1 MNMDRLAFISLFS
14 AMTGAGWCPPL
25 LLTGLPGR
33 AKTAKAAGWAR
44 KYRLRFLHLSPGQKG
59 DGYFGVVPV
68 PVTTKSGDTILTFP
82 SNKDI
87 HAMMEQGRGLILLDE
102 VRSAPGIIRPALLGT
117 LQERMFGDA
126 RLPPGVRIIGASNAT
141 KDATNGRPL
150 SPPEANRLC
159 HVSWHGFDAIQ
170 MRSYFESSS
179 KEHPFADRI
188 EPDYNDWSE
197 FEEIESK
204 ILAKREVLR
213 VAAAQQVFTFVSRVP
228 SVDRNGKHVGDAIHR
243 MPAPGTEACDGP
255 WPSERSWSNLVEVL
269 WSYRAMKAEKILDNC
284 PQDEKDDPELQ
295 ALLRGFVGPIAGELL
310 EWISEQDLPD
320 YAAWLDGHEK
330 VKFEKGRDDRAYL
343 IFAGAGAFIVN
354 HPRDSED
361 QRTKR
366 RRRVSA
372 FFEYAIQNVPI
383 VGFETVMAGV
393 KLIQDNALATGVRDD
408 LMVKPAHDFMVAYRK
423 ETADIA
429 AGIA

>member
-1 MNMDRLAFISLFS
+1 MNMDRLAFIGFFT
-14 AMTGAGWCPPL
+14 AMTGSGWCPPI

-33 AKTAKAAGWAR
+33 AKTAKAAAWAR
-44 KYRLRFLHLSPGQKG
+44 KFRLRFLHLSPGQKG

-68 PVTTKSGDTILTFP
+68 PVVTKNGDTILTFP

-87 HAMMEQGRGLILLDE
+87 QAMCDQGRGLILLDE

-117 LQERMFGDA
+117 LQERMFGDQ
-126 RLPPGVRIIGASNAT
+126 RLPPGVRIIGASNST

-159 HVSWHGFDAIQ
+159 HIAWHGFDAIQ
-170 MRSYFESSS
+170 MRTYFENSS

-197 FEEIESK
+197 FEEIENK
-204 ILAKREVLR
+204 ILSLREKLR

-269 WSYRAMKAEKILDNC
+269 WSYRAMKATGVLDNC

-320 YAAWLDGHEK
+320 YANWLDGVET

-354 HPRDSED
+354 LPRLSEA
-361 QRTKR
+361 QRAER
-366 RRRVSA
+366 RKRVSA
-372 FFEYAIQNVPI
+372 FFEHAMKSVPI

-393 KLIQDNALATGVRDD
+393 KIVQDNATASGVRDD
-408 LMVKPAHDFMVAYRK
+408 LMVKSAHDFMVAYRK
-423 ETADIA
+423 ETQAIA
-429 AGIA
+429 AGEA